1 MRITIAF
8 ILLLL
13 AGVCTAQPTQ
23 PADYGLKA
31 FSIQDKKLGTIN
43 FYVSSAGIDS
53 TKPLLLALDG
63 SGHFPLATLVRLK
76 KQMRVL
82 NSFDND
88 MLQLA
93 DKFHIVLISK
103 PGVAFCDT
111 VDIDADDMHFED
123 VAERLKPS
131 EEYTR
136 RAGLYWRS
144 EAASRVI
151 DYLCKKL
158 PVDRKQVIAYGYS
171 EGGQVVPRLAVIN
184 KKVTHCAS
192 IVGAGLN
199 QLYDWL
205 TAQRVLAAKGEITYQ
220 EAQRRIDSLM
230 AVFADIYRHP
240 TATDKE
246 WEGHSYLRWGS
257 YCTDIPLESLT
268 KLTIPI
274 FMAVGSND
282 KNSPIYGLD
291 YVPLEFLR
299 LGKQNLTYK
308 VYPTDHF
315 FNEIVQTNG
324 KEDVIS
330 HKQAMIDDLLKWL
343 RKGK

>member
-1 MRITIAF
+1 MRVT
-8 ILLLL
+8 ILLVLL
-13 AGVCTAQPTQ
+13 IMAGACTAQPTQ

-31 FSIQDKKLGTIN
+31 FSIQDKQLGAIN
-43 FYVSSAGIDS
+43 FYVSAAGIDS

-76 KQMRVL
+76 KQMLVY
-82 NSFDND
+82 NTFDHEV
-88 MLQLA
+88 LQLA
-93 DKFHIVLISK
+93 DKFHIVFISK
-103 PGVAFCDT
+103 PGVPFCDT
-111 VDIDADDMHFED
+111 VDIDADHVDFKE
-123 VAERLKPS
+123 VAERQKPS

-136 RAGLYWRS
+136 RASLFWRS

-151 DYLCKKL
+151 NYLCKKI
-158 PVDRKQVIAYGYS
+158 PVNKQKVIVYGYS

-199 QLYDWL
+199 QFYDWL
-205 TAQRVLAAKGEITYQ
+205 TRQRVLAAKGEVSHA
-220 EAQRRIDSLM
+220 EAQRRIDSVM
-230 AVFADIYRHP
+230 AIFADIYRHP

-246 WEGHSYLRWGS
+246 WEGHAYLRWGS
-257 YCTDIPLESLT
+257 YCTTIPLEQLT
-268 KLTIPI
+268 QLTIPV

-315 FNEIVQTNG
+315 FNETRLVNG
-324 KEDVIS
+324 KEEVIS
-330 HKQAMIDDLLKWL
+330 HKQEMIEDLLKWL
-343 RKGK
+343 HK

>member
-1 MRITIAF
+1 MRTS
-8 ILLLL
+8 ILLALL
-13 AGVCTAQPTQ
+13 MMAGICFAQPTQ

-31 FSIQDKKLGTIN
+31 FSIPDKQLGTIN
-43 FYVSSAGIDS
+43 FYVSASGIDS

-63 SGHFPLATLVRLK
+63 SGHFPLATLIRLK
-76 KQMRVL
+76 KQMLVY

-88 MLQLA
+88 VLQLA
-93 DKFHIVLISK
+93 DRFHVVFISK
-103 PGVAFCDT
+103 PGVPFCDT
-111 VDIDADDMHFED
+111 VDIDADSVHFGD
-123 VAERLKPS
+123 IAERLKPS
-131 EEYTR
+131 AEYTR

-151 DYLCKKL
+151 NYLCKKI
-158 PVDRKQVIAYGYS
+158 PVNKQQVVVYGYS

-184 KKVTHCAS
+184 KRVTHCAS

-205 TAQRVLAAKGEITYQ
+205 TAQRVLAAKGEITHR

-240 TATDKE
+240 AATDKE

-257 YCTDIPLESLT
+257 YCTTVPMDQLT
-268 KLTIPI
+268 QLTIPV
-274 FMAVGSND
+274 FMAVGSDD

-315 FNEIVQTNG
+315 FNEVKLVNG
-324 KEDVIS
+324 KEEVVN
-330 HKQAMIDDLLKWL
+330 HKQEMIDDLLKWL
-343 RKGK
+343 EK

>member
-1 MRITIAF
+1 MRLL

-13 AGVCTAQPTQ
+13 LCLAGACWAQPAN

-31 FSIQDKKLGTIN
+31 FSIQDKQLGTIN
-43 FYVSSAGIDS
+43 FYVSAAGIDS
-53 TKPLLLALDG
+53 TKPLLVALDG
-63 SGHFPLATLVRLK
+63 SGHFPLTTLVRLK
-76 KQMRVL
+76 KQMLVY

-88 MLQLA
+88 ILQLA
-93 DKFHIVLISK
+93 DKFHIVFISK
-103 PGVAFCDT
+103 PGVQFCDT
-111 VDIDADDMHFED
+111 VNINADSVHFEQ
-123 VAERLKPS
+123 VAEQIKPPA
-131 EEYTR
+131 EYIK
-136 RAGLYWRS
+136 RASLYWRS
-144 EAASRVI
+144 EAASAVI
-151 DYLCKKL
+151 NYLYKRI
-158 PVDRKQVIAYGYS
+158 PVNKQKVIVYGYS

-184 KKVTHCAS
+184 KKITHCAS

-199 QLYDWL
+199 QLYDWF
-205 TAQRVLAAKGEITYQ
+205 TAQRVKAAKGEITHH

-282 KNSPIYGLD
+282 SNSPIYGLD

-315 FNEIVQTNG
+315 FNEVKQSDG
-324 KEDVIS
+324 KEEVIS
-330 HKQAMIDDLLKWL
+330 HKQEMIEDLLKWL
-343 RKGK
+343 GQ

>member
-1 MRITIAF
+1 MRMSI

-13 AGVCTAQPTQ
+13 TIAGLCSAQPTQ

-31 FSIQDKKLGTIN
+31 FTIRDKQLGVIN
-43 FYVSSAGIDS
+43 FYVSASGIDS

-63 SGHFPLATLVRLK
+63 SGHFPLATLIRLK
-76 KQMRVL
+76 KQMLVY

-88 MLQLA
+88 ILQLA
-93 DKFHIVLISK
+93 DKFHIVFISK
-103 PGVAFCDT
+103 PGVQFCDT
-111 VDIDADDMHFED
+111 VDINADSVHFEE
-123 VAERLKPS
+123 VAERIKPS
-131 EEYTR
+131 EEYTK

-144 EAASRVI
+144 EAASKVI
-151 DYLCKKL
+151 NYLCKKI
-158 PVDRKQVIAYGYS
+158 PVNKQKVIVYGYS
-171 EGGQVVPRLAVIN
+171 EGGQVVPRLAAIN

-205 TAQRVLAAKGEITYQ
+205 TAQRVLAAKGEITHW

-240 TATDKE
+240 TATNKE
-246 WEGHSYLRWGS
+246 WEGHAYLRWGS
-257 YCTDIPLESLT
+257 YCTDIPLDHLV
-268 KLTIPI
+268 KLTIPV

-282 KNSPIYGLD
+282 TNSPIYGLD

-315 FNEIVQTNG
+315 FNEVKQSNG
-324 KEDVIS
+324 VTEVIS
-330 HKQAMIDDLLKWL
+330 HKQEMISDLLKWL
-343 RKGK
+343 EQ